1 MTSVKISK
9 KKGLMSS
16 FLLRNQNNI
25 DPSTP
30 GLEGL
35 RFNKLSHRRIS
46 QDDVDSG
53 SSSSKLEECK
63 DVKIFKTFDKE
74 NK

>member
-1 MTSVKISK
+1 MTSSKISK

-25 DPSTP
+25 DPTTP

-35 RFNKLSHRRIS
+35 RFTRLSHRRIS
-46 QDDVDSG
+46 QDDSE

-63 DVKIFKTFDKE
+63 DVKIFKTFDKD

>member
-1 MTSVKISK
+1 MC
-9 KKGLMSS
+9 S

-25 DPSTP
+25 DPTTP

-35 RFNKLSHRRIS
+35 RLNRLSHRRIS
-46 QDDVDSG
+46 QDDSE
-53 SSSSKLEECK
+53 SLSSKLEECK
-63 DVKIFKTFDKE
+63 DIKIFKTFDKD